1 MGVLQLPR
9 GNKVRIAAAALA
21 LLTGLTACSSKDDG
35 SSDSG
40 GNVTLTFWSINGP
53 GLDDLIKQYQ
63 NDHPNIKIDMQVDD
77 KNRNENLLTALSA
90 GSGVPD
96 VAITTVDDI
105 PLLKNEDYWVN
116 LKDFGADAMESDFLS
131 ARWKQGTNADGSFIY
146 GIPTDS
152 GPMAMAYR
160 KDIFEAAGLASDRES
175 VSKMVA
181 TWDDYYNTGLMIKE
195 KAGKPI
201 ATDAYFGAFLP
212 LIQQAGEYTIFDKD
226 GNLTIESNPAVKK
239 AWDFAGK
246 LAKAGL
252 TAKQPDFSA
261 DWNAGLGK
269 GDFATVFAPP
279 WMLGIIRSNA
289 PDSTGVWDVATMP
302 GGSANWGGSFLLI
315 PKKSKHQK
323 EAYDFISW
331 ILAPAQQ
338 LELYKTNG
346 NFPSTPS
353 VYEDDAFK
361 TKKDAYYSDAP
372 VGEIFAK
379 AAEQVQPVDSI
390 HSWASVTTTAS
401 NYLPKVD
408 AGEDPEKT
416 WADFVSEVKANQNK

>member
-1 MGVLQLPR
+1 M
-9 GNKVRIAAAALA
+9 AAAGMA
-21 LLTGLTACSSKDDG
+21 LLIGLTACSSKDSG
-35 SSDSG
+35 SSDSGGG

-53 GLDDLIKQYQ
+53 GLDDLIKKYQ
-63 NDHPNIKIDMQVDD
+63 NDHPNIKIDVQVDD
-77 KNRNENLLTALSA
+77 KNRNENLITALSA

-96 VAITTVDDI
+96 IAITAVDDI

-116 LKDFGADAMESDFLS
+116 LKDFGADKMGGDFLET
-131 ARWKQGTNADGSFIY
+131 RWKQGTSADGSFIY

-181 TWDDYYNTGLMIKE
+181 TWDDYYNTGLIIKE
-195 KAGKPI
+195 KANKPI

-212 LIQQAGEYTIFDKD
+212 LIQQAGEYTIYDKD
-226 GNLTIESNPAVKK
+226 GNLSIETNPAVKK
-239 AWDFAGK
+239 AWDFAAK
-246 LAKAGL
+246 LSSAGL

-261 DWNAGLGK
+261 DWNVGLDK
-269 GDFATVFAPP
+269 GDFATLFAPP
-279 WMLGIIRSNA
+279 WMLGIVRDNA
-289 PDSTGVWDVATMP
+289 PSASGQWDIAMMP

-315 PKKSKHQK
+315 PKQSKHQK

-331 ILAPAQQ
+331 VLAPAQQ

-353 VYEDDAFK
+353 VYSDDAFK
-361 TKKDAYYSDAP
+361 TKKDAFYSDAP

-379 AAEQVQPVDSI
+379 AAEQVQPIDSI
-390 HSWASVTTTAS
+390 HNWASVTTTAS

-416 WADFVSEVKANQNK
+416 WADFVKEVKANLSK